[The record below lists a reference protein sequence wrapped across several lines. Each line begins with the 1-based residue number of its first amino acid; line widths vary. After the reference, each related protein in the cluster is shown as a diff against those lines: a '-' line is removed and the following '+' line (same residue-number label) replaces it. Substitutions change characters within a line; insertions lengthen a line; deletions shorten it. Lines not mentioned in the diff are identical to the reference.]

1 MPAPVKGAAGP
12 ENAVT
17 GRPDA
22 AAAAACCRARTRRP
36 PRRPPR
42 RRRLGG
48 AQAGP
53 GGVGEREPGRPRC
66 RGEGL
71 REHVGLRGD
80 MPSCSGVRLRDR
92 AAGAGGEGELL
103 PEREIRPRSSTPRGK
118 ERDGLRPR
126 GGGTGTGAARSSAT
140 SPPRRSHWAMVRV
153 IFAPSVVPVTAT
165 PPRVRIAGSIL
176 KPTGLSQNGLSQNGN
191 PFFGEKSA
199 SILMKILWL
208 ARLSRPDL
216 CHSVTKLASGITKW
230 SINHDKMLYRLVC
243 YMQGTLDFGV
253 MCSVRG
259 SWSDISLHLYTDAD
273 LGGDVCSMKSHSGI
287 YLAVECPNGT
297 HFPISWSSRRQQ
309 CVSKSTTESEIVALS
324 DGLFGDAIPVQT
336 VLNMIFDASIPVV
349 LHEDNQ
355 SCIHIINA
363 GYSAKLK
370 HLNRT
375 HKLSIASLSETV
387 ASLGYSLT
395 YTDSNDQLADMFT
408 KALVKLKFTEALRK
422 LRISAPPHSVRH

>member
-1 MPAPVKGAAGP
+1 MREYCKSALDLYLQ
-12 ENAVT
+12 AVGNHPLKT
-17 GRPDA
+17 
-22 AAAAACCRARTRRP
+22 
-36 PRRPPR
+36 
-42 RRRLGG
+42 
-48 AQAGP
+48 
-53 GGVGEREPGRPRC
+53 V
-66 RGEGL
+66 
-71 REHVGLRGD
+71 
-80 MPSCSGVRLRDR
+80 
-92 AAGAGGEGELL
+92 
-103 PEREIRPRSSTPRGK
+103 STPYLNEIDLNVCDWDAKGF
-118 ERDGLRPR
+118 L
-126 GGGTGTGAARSSAT
+126 
-140 SPPRRSHWAMVRV
+140 
-153 IFAPSVVPVTAT
+153 
-165 PPRVRIAGSIL
+165 
-176 KPTGLSQNGLSQNGN
+176 
-191 PFFGEKSA
+191 GEKSA

-208 ARLSRPDL
+208 PLFSRPDL

-243 YMQGTLDFGV
+243 YMQGTLDFGG

-324 DGLFGDAIPVQT
+324 YGLFGDAIPVQT
-336 VLNMIFDASIPVV
+336 VPNMIFDASIPVI

-375 HKLSIASLSETV
+375 HKLSIASLSKTV
-387 ASLGYSLT
+387 ASLAYSLT

-408 KALVKLKFTEALRK
+408 KALVKLKFTEAPRK
-422 LRISAPPHSVRH
+422 LRISALPHSVRH